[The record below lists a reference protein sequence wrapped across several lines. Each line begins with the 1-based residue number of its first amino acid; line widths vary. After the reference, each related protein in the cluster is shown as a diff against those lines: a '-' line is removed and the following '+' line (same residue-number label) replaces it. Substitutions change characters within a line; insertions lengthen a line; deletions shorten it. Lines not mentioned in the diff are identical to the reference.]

1 MNARKVLE
9 YWGRN
14 ARGRVVMFED
24 LLVVD
29 QCGLADLGGKFHA
42 AEWRGGDT

>member
-1 MNARKVLE
+1 
-9 YWGRN
+9 
-14 ARGRVVMFED
+14 MFEI

-42 AEWRGGDT
+42 AEWGGGDTQEE